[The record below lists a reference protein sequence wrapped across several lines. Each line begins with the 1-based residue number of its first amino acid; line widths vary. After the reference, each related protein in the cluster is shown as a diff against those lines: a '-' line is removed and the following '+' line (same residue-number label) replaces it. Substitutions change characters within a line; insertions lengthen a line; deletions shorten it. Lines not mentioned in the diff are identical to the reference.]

1 VVSGEGR
8 SLPTSQFCD
17 LEDGGVPMTNWV
29 DFKAVREQVSLEQVL
44 FDFYK
49 IDNLTIRDGKAIGP
63 CPVHGGDSPRA
74 FSADFQKNAWFC
86 FSRCKR
92 GGNQLDFVA
101 LKEDISIRD
110 AALLLKD
117 HFELEGAQHDPPA
130 APRPRKGSE
139 TNATRARATQRCM
152 PKPRNEPASEVLN
165 GSAPA
170 PCNETSSTTTAKRVE
185 RPLGR
190 PEANP
195 PLAIS
200 LTLKPYH
207 PHLTE
212 VRGLAESTLDQF
224 GIGYANKGIM
234 RGCIAIPIHNGEGDL
249 VAYAGRRLKPQLIR
263 EHGKYKFPKGFHK
276 SVELYNLHRAREHL
290 TRGLILVEGFFGAI
304 HVSEAGFP
312 NVVAAMGSELSP
324 WQAELL
330 AEAPEVLILFDGD
343 EAGRSGG
350 RAARELLDK
359 YTTVRLV
366 ALPKDKSPDDI
377 SPRALRWLINGM
389 QQLELAQVSFES

>member
-1 VVSGEGR
+1 
-8 SLPTSQFCD
+8 
-17 LEDGGVPMTNWV
+17 MTNWV

-44 FDFYK
+44 FDYYK

-74 FSADFQKNAWFC
+74 FSADFEKNAWFC

-117 HFELEGAQHDPPA
+117 HFQLDGAQHDPPPA
-130 APRPRKGSE
+130 TRPRKGRG
-139 TNATRARATQRCM
+139 TRAPRRARAAQRRV
-152 PKPRNEPASEVLN
+152 PSPRNEPVPEQR
-165 GSAPA
+165 
-170 PCNETSSTTTAKRVE
+170 NEGVPEDRNDTESSTRDERSSTTSTSGDRTLA
-185 RPLGR
+185 R

-200 LTLKPYH
+200 LTLKQYH

-212 VRGLAESTLDQF
+212 VRGLAESTLDEF
-224 GIGYANKGIM
+224 GIGYASKGIM
-234 RGCIAIPIHNGEGDL
+234 RGCIAIPIHNGDGEL

-276 SVELYNLHRAREHL
+276 SVELYNLHRAREHI
-290 TRGLILVEGFFGAI
+290 TGRGLILVEGFFGAV

-312 NVVAAMGSELSP
+312 NVVAAMGSELSR
-324 WQAELL
+324 WQAELI
-330 AEAPEVLILFDGD
+330 ADAPEVIVLFDGD
-343 EAGRSGG
+343 EAGIAGG
-350 RAARELLDK
+350 QAARELLAEH
-359 YTTVRLV
+359 TTVRLV
-366 ALPKDKSPDDI
+366 SLPEDKSPDDMG
-377 SPRALRWLINGM
+377 PRALRWLINGM
-389 QQLELAQVSFES
+389 QQLDLTQVSFEI

>member
-1 VVSGEGR
+1 MSH
-8 SLPTSQFCD
+8 FCD
-17 LEDGGVPMTNWV
+17 LEDGDVPMTNWV
-29 DFKAVREQVSLEQVL
+29 DFKTVREQVSLEQVL
-44 FDFYK
+44 FHFYK
-49 IDNLTIRDGKAIGP
+49 LDNLTIRDGKAIGP

-74 FSADFQKNAWFC
+74 FSADFEKNAWFC

-117 HFELEGAQHDPPA
+117 HFQLDGAQHDPPP
-130 APRPRKGSE
+130 APRPRKGKEASSPR
-139 TNATRARATQRCM
+139 RARAVQRRV
-152 PKPRNEPASEVLN
+152 PKPRNEPVPETCNDTTPS
-165 GSAPA
+165 PR
-170 PCNETSSTTTAKRVE
+170 NETDSTTATTKAQRSV
-185 RPLGR
+185 GR

-195 PLAIS
+195 PLAVS
-200 LTLKPYH
+200 LTLKQCH

-212 VRGLAESTLDQF
+212 VRGLADSTLDEF
-224 GIGYANKGIM
+224 GIGYASKGIM
-234 RGCIAIPIHNGEGDL
+234 RGCIAIPIHNGKGEL

-276 SVELYNLHRAREHL
+276 SVELYNLHRAREHM
-290 TRGLILVEGFFGAI
+290 TGRGIILVEGFFGAI

-324 WQAELL
+324 WQAELI
-330 AEAPEVLILFDGD
+330 ADAPEVIVIFDGD
-343 EAGRSGG
+343 EAGRTGG
-350 RAARELLDK
+350 RAARELLAEH
-359 YTTVRLV
+359 TTVRLV
-366 ALPKDKSPDDI
+366 TLPEDKSPDDV

-389 QQLELAQVSFES
+389 QQLDLTQVSFEI